1 MAQPGQRVLR
11 LPRTD
16 RGGDSFV
23 LLNVTS
29 AGSCYLD
36 LKLVGTD
43 GESVYVASSKCDKL
57 SEHPD
62 LISSVR
68 LRFQLTFGCFFG
80 PNPLRFAFYY
90 STLCPSIDMNPPIVE
105 HRRISKL
112 RTSNYDGPM
121 VEWEDALTKTLLG
134 HVIEAAHR
142 SALADLECVAS
153 VSSGS
158 ELTIVWRRHI
168 KGITVR
174 ATNYALTAM

>member
-1 MAQPGQRVLR
+1 
-11 LPRTD
+11 
-16 RGGDSFV
+16 V

-29 AGSCYLD
+29 AGSHPLN

-57 SEHPD
+57 SEYPD
-62 LISSVR
+62 LISSVH
-68 LRFQLTFGCFFG
+68 LSLQFTFGCFFP
-80 PNPLRFAFYY
+80 PNPLRFTFYY
-90 STLCPSIDMNPPIVE
+90 STVCASIDVDSPSVE

-112 RTSNYDGPM
+112 RTSNYDGPTE
-121 VEWEDALTKTLLG
+121 EWEDALMKTLLG
-134 HVIEAAHR
+134 QFIEGRHR

-153 VSSGS
+153 ASSGR

-174 ATNYALTAM
+174 AANAVL